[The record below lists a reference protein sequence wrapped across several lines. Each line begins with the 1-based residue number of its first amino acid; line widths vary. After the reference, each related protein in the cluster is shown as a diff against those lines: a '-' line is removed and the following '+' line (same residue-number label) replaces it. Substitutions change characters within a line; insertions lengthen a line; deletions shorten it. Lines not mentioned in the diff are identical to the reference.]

1 MLDVSSS
8 SYVARKNYS
17 FLGKDHI
24 EIRKFDGSNF
34 ALWKN
39 QMRDVLVQRKQTR
52 PLGGKA
58 KKPNDMDDDDWEELD
73 ALTMSTI
80 RLHLAD
86 SVYFTVLDSQNSEE
100 LWKKLCN
107 TYEKETAANKVY
119 LMRKIYDLRMKD
131 TDSIASHL
139 NQFDALWS

>member
-1 MLDVSSS
+1 MLDASRSTSVGRNSSS
-8 SYVARKNYS
+8 KKYS

-39 QMRDVLVQRKQTR
+39 QMHDVLVQKKQTR

-58 KKPNDMDDDDWEELD
+58 KKSDDMDDDDDWEELD

-80 RLHLAD
+80 RVHLVD
-86 SVYFTVLDSQNSEE
+86 NVYFIVLDSKNS
-100 LWKKLCN
+100 
-107 TYEKETAANKVY
+107 KEGCKN
-119 LMRKIYDLRMKD
+119 LMRRKLQLTRCI
-131 TDSIASHL
+131 
-139 NQFDALWS
+139 